1 MAKPEVVHGVTRE
14 LLPSL
19 GPQWPVARGAGISK
33 KFEISRD
40 FSDFYMLP
48 GLPDIHMNPGTVPP
62 PVPVGIPAVQ
72 SSLE

>member
-40 FSDFYMLP
+40 FYATGP
-48 GLPDIHMNPGTVPP
+48 T
-62 PVPVGIPAVQ
+62 
-72 SSLE
+72 